1 MSYNRARIFLISKK
15 KLVEKWRRWLK
26 HFQFFFFFPKSGATE
41 VFEFKD
47 LAILADSQPPETCV
61 IFQQGYEII

>member
-1 MSYNRARIFLISKK
+1 MEEVVKTLPI
-15 KLVEKWRRWLK
+15 
-26 HFQFFFFFPKSGATE
+26 FFFFPKSGATE

>member
-1 MSYNRARIFLISKK
+1 MSYNRARIFLISEI
-15 KLVEKWRRWLK
+15 KLVEQWRRRLK
-26 HFQFFFFFPKSGATE
+26 HFQFSFFPKSGATE

-61 IFQQGYEII
+61 IFQWGYEII